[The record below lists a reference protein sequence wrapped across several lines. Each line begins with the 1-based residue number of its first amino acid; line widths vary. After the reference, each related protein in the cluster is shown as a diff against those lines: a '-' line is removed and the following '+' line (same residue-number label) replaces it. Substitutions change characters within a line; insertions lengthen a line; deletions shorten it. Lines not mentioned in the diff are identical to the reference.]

1 METMNDILKEIFDGF
16 SEASR
21 IGQRIQ
27 IAADAA
33 MRAEREA
40 DEKAEEEN
48 HADHRDTDPCDDEDK
63 LADRFD
69 KMEAREAEAEE
80 RRNDYRYAS
89 EEIQPW
95 NDDLN
100 PQ

>member
-1 METMNDILKEIFDGF
+1 MTDLLKEIFGGF
-16 SEASR
+16 AEASR
-21 IGQRIQ
+21 IGQRIS

-33 MRAEREA
+33 MREEREA
-40 DEKAEEEN
+40 DEEESN
-48 HADHRDTDPCDDEDK
+48 R
-63 LADRFD
+63 LADTFD

>member
-1 METMNDILKEIFDGF
+1 METMNDILKEIFNGF
-16 SEASR
+16 AEASR

-40 DEKAEEEN
+40 DEAAKEN
-48 HADHRDTDPCDDEDK
+48 DDLIMDLDIEHVAHGLVDLLEVK
-63 LADRFD
+63 
-69 KMEAREAEAEE
+69 
-80 RRNDYRYAS
+80 
-89 EEIQPW
+89 PW